1 MTTSDKPLLYHASP
15 SRSST
20 ILWMLEEIG
29 QPYDVELL
37 DLKAGDNL
45 KPAYLATN
53 PMGKVPALRHRG
65 EIVTEVPA
73 ICAYLADA
81 YPEAKLAPSPNS
93 SKRAPYLRWLMFSTA
108 SFEPAV
114 ISKAMK
120 WEGGQRAMLGY
131 GDFDTTMT
139 TAAAAIAKGPWLLGD
154 MFSAADV
161 ALGAQI
167 RWTMQFKLIPEKPAF
182 LAYIDRLNARP
193 ALQRAN
199 AKDAEFAKGK
209 SA

>member
-1 MTTSDKPLLYHASP
+1 MTTADKPLLYHASP

-20 ILWMLEEIG
+20 ILWMLEEVG
-29 QPYDVELL
+29 QPYDMELL

-45 KPAYLATN
+45 KPAFLAIN
-53 PMGKVPALRHRG
+53 PMGKVPALSHRG

-81 YPEAKLAPSPNS
+81 YPQAGLAPAFNSP
-93 SKRAPYLRWLMFSTA
+93 KRAPYLRWLMFSTA

-131 GDFDTTMT
+131 GDFDSTMN
-139 TAAAAIAKGPWLLGD
+139 TAAVAIATGPWLLGGT
-154 MFSAADV
+154 FSAADV

-167 RWTMQFKLIPEKPAF
+167 RWTMQFKMIPEKAEF
-182 LAYIDRLNARP
+182 LAYVARLNARP

-199 AKDAEFAKGK
+199 AKDAALAKST